1 MLVILAALAVTACQS
16 AKPLIDGLDAQS
28 GLTVVADD
36 SPAVFA
42 RTLGQFSR
50 SARDYVYLGPVDIN
64 ERGVHEYYLWVGMAS
79 TIDRDFLAA
88 ELQVPTVLILEID
101 GVPMEFELK
110 SRDERLPRLAG
121 RSLYAPAVL
130 PWQEL
135 AARVTLNQLAL
146 MLNAKIDSVRV
157 GTDAGSTIEY
167 VRWDDSPTWS
177 TFAEHARLR

>member
-1 MLVILAALAVTACQS
+1 MYCV
-16 AKPLIDGLDAQS
+16 
-28 GLTVVADD
+28 LT
-36 SPAVFA
+36 P
-42 RTLGQFSR
+42 SR
-50 SARDYVYLGPVDIN
+50 
-64 ERGVHEYYLWVGMAS
+64 
-79 TIDRDFLAA
+79 
-88 ELQVPTVLILEID
+88 VLILEID